1 MFAERL
7 RELREQ
13 RGMTQKDLAQKMG
26 VTDAAV
32 GMWERGQRE
41 PGLITLRHLAELF
54 GVSTD
59 YLLGRTDLPAPAPGH
74 NPLYDRFPWLRR
86 LPPAMQPDAIAAVQ
100 GGALEAT
107 SFRGAVAFEKLSDRD
122 LELIMRA
129 IIEDWKESQRRR
141 RPHVQKE
148 S

>member
-1 MFAERL
+1 
-7 RELREQ
+7 
-13 RGMTQKDLAQKMG
+13 
-26 VTDAAV
+26 
-32 GMWERGQRE
+32 
-41 PGLITLRHLAELF
+41 
-54 GVSTD
+54 
-59 YLLGRTDLPAPAPGH
+59 
-74 NPLYDRFPWLRR
+74 
-86 LPPAMQPDAIAAVQ
+86 MQPDAIAAVQ

-141 RPHVQKE
+141 RLHEQKG